1 MNPQLPAIHE
11 IWVYLSGSPLLALI
25 LTLSAYQAGVMIY
38 ERFDRNP
45 LANPVAIAIAIVATV
60 ITLIDM
66 PYAKYFEGAQFVH
79 FLLGTATVALAVPI
93 YKGLEAMRGRILPL
107 LAALLAGGATSIVS
121 AVGIAKL
128 LGADAA
134 IVGGF
139 YAKSVT
145 APIAMG
151 VAERID
157 VSPTLTAVFAVTT
170 GILGA
175 ILVRFVMDAIG
186 MKSWWQRGFARGRR
200 RARHRHLARLQRAS
214 RGGHLR
220 EPRDGTARRAGR
232 GADSARRSSP
242 RLVAGRRHPRRG
254 KFFSRAAEL
263 FRERRIPT
271 GLSRIRSRR
280 RWKERIWKTSWSRR
294 SPARIPPFLPCSR
307 GCMRSRRSP
316 SGESSWR
323 ACCA

>member
-25 LTLSAYQAGVMIY
+25 LTLSAYQAGVVVY

-60 ITLIDM
+60 ITVIDM

-128 LGADAA
+128 LGADSA
-134 IVGGF
+134 IIGGF

-151 VAERID
+151 IAERIN

-186 MKSWWQRGFARGRR
+186 MKSWWQRGFAVGV
-200 RARHRHLARLQRAS
+200 AAH
-214 RGGHLR
+214 GI
-220 EPRDGTARRAGR
+220 GT
-232 GADSARRSSP
+232 
-242 RLVAGRRHPRRG
+242 
-254 KFFSRAAEL
+254 SRAFSVHPEAGTYASL
-263 FRERRIPT
+263 GMGLHGVLGAVLIP
-271 GLSRIRSRR
+271 LAIR
-280 RWKERIWKTSWSRR
+280 
-294 SPARIPPFLPCSR
+294 LL
-307 GCMRSRRSP
+307 G
-316 SGESSWR
+316 
-323 ACCA
+323 

>member
-25 LTLSAYQAGVMIY
+25 LTLAAYQAGVMVY

-45 LANPVAIAIAIVATV
+45 LANPVAIAIALVATV

-93 YKGLEAMRGRILPL
+93 YKGLEALRGRIFPL
-107 LAALLAGGATSIVS
+107 LAALLAGGATSIAS

-128 LGADAA
+128 MGADAA

-151 VAERID
+151 SAERVS

-186 MKSWWQRGFARGRR
+186 MKSWWQRGFAVGV
-200 RARHRHLARLQRAS
+200 AAH
-214 RGGHLR
+214 GI
-220 EPRDGTARRAGR
+220 GT
-232 GADSARRSSP
+232 
-242 RLVAGRRHPRRG
+242 
-254 KFFSRAAEL
+254 SRAFSVHPEAGTYASL
-263 FRERRIPT
+263 GMGLHGVLGAVLIPL
-271 GLSRIRSRR
+271 GVSWLS
-280 RWKERIWKTSWSRR
+280 
-294 SPARIPPFLPCSR
+294 
-307 GCMRSRRSP
+307 
-316 SGESSWR
+316 
-323 ACCA
+323 

>member
-1 MNPQLPAIHE
+1 VNPQLPAIHE

-25 LTLSAYQAGVMIY
+25 LTLSAYQAGVMVY

-107 LAALLAGGATSIVS
+107 LAALLAGGATSIAS

-128 LGADAA
+128 LGADSA
-134 IVGGF
+134 IIGGF

-151 VAERID
+151 IAERIN

-186 MKSWWQRGFARGRR
+186 MKSWWQRGFAVGV
-200 RARHRHLARLQRAS
+200 AAH
-214 RGGHLR
+214 GI
-220 EPRDGTARRAGR
+220 GT
-232 GADSARRSSP
+232 
-242 RLVAGRRHPRRG
+242 
-254 KFFSRAAEL
+254 SRAFSVHPEAGTYASL
-263 FRERRIPT
+263 GMGLHGVLGAVLIP
-271 GLSRIRSRR
+271 LAIRWIS
-280 RWKERIWKTSWSRR
+280 
-294 SPARIPPFLPCSR
+294 
-307 GCMRSRRSP
+307 
-316 SGESSWR
+316 
-323 ACCA
+323 

>member
-1 MNPQLPAIHE
+1 MTPQLPAIHE

-25 LTLSAYQAGVMIY
+25 LTLAAYQAGVMAY

-45 LANPVAIAIAIVATV
+45 LANPVAIAIALVAAA
-60 ITLIDM
+60 ITAIDM

-93 YKGLEAMRGRILPL
+93 YKGLEALRGRIVPL
-107 LAALLAGGATSIVS
+107 LAALLAGGATSIAS

-128 LGADAA
+128 MGADAA
-134 IVGGF
+134 IIGGF

-151 VAERID
+151 IAERVS

-186 MKSWWQRGFARGRR
+186 MKSWWQRGFAVGV
-200 RARHRHLARLQRAS
+200 AAH
-214 RGGHLR
+214 GI
-220 EPRDGTARRAGR
+220 GT
-232 GADSARRSSP
+232 
-242 RLVAGRRHPRRG
+242 
-254 KFFSRAAEL
+254 SRAFSVHPEAGTYASL
-263 FRERRIPT
+263 GMGLHGVLGAVLIP
-271 GLSRIRSRR
+271 LAVR
-280 RWKERIWKTSWSRR
+280 
-294 SPARIPPFLPCSR
+294 FL
-307 GCMRSRRSP
+307 
-316 SGESSWR
+316 
-323 ACCA
+323 A